1 MSEDRATVI
10 VRDIVEVLVRGIVEA
25 IAADLRSRVLNKEGL
40 VSPKLMQVLVDLVR
54 DELEGV
60 GEWKTLGEAAQR
72 VVDRVDPA
80 GEEDV

>member
-25 IAADLRSRVLNKEGL
+25 IAADIRRRVLDKEGL
-40 VSPKLMQVLVDLVR
+40 VPPKLMQVLVDLVR
-54 DELEGV
+54 DELEGIG
-60 GEWKTLGEAAQR
+60 GEWESLGEAAKR

-80 GEEDV
+80 KR